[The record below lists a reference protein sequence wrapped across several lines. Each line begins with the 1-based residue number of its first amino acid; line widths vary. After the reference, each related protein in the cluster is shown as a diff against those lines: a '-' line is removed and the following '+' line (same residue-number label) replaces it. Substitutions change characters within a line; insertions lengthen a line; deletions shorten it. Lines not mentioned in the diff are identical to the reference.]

1 MELLE
6 VVEEAEVPPVP
17 LYNALEVGRMGEK
30 VELLSGDVPVVD
42 ERVELLSG
50 DVLEIDG
57 EEGDGE
63 EGDEVIG
70 DFFGFS
76 VTDASCLPFFF
87 CSFFA

>member
-1 MELLE
+1 MELPE
-6 VVEEAEVPPVP
+6 VVEEAGVPPVP
-17 LYNALEVGRMGEK
+17 LNNALEVGIIGEK
-30 VELLSGDVPVVD
+30 VELFPGDVPVVD
-42 ERVELLSG
+42 GHVELLSG

-70 DFFGFS
+70 DFFGFF

-87 CSFFA
+87 FSFFA